1 MSDLRDVTDETFD
14 AEVLQNDLP
23 VIVDFWAPWCAPC
36 RQVTPILEEIAVA
49 HADSVTVVKVNTD
62 ENPVVAARYSIMS
75 LPTLHVFKGGEI
87 VQTIVG
93 ARPKAM
99 MLAALSDFI

>member
-1 MSDLRDVTDETFD
+1 MSDLKAVTDDSFAVD
-14 AEVLQNDLP
+14 VLQSDKP

-49 HADSVTVVKVNTD
+49 HADSVNVVSLNTD
-62 ENPVVAARYSIMS
+62 ENPMIAARYSVMS
-75 LPTLHVFKGGEI
+75 IPTLHVFKGGEI

-99 MLAALSDFI
+99 MLAALADFI